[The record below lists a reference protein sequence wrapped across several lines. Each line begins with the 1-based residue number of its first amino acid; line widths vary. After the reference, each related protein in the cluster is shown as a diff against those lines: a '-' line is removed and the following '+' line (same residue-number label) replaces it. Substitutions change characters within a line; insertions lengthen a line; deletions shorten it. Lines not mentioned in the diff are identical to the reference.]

1 MKEIA
6 ILLNTKNRN
15 EILIRILNSYISNNF
30 KGTIYIGNASSLEK
44 YNELDK
50 FIKSSEGL
58 KIKHYHFPKY
68 NKQYLNG
75 VTIQALLKFVEEKYV
90 IVTGDDD
97 LINLNN
103 LNDFKIFLNNNKN
116 YSCCHGFATHYDFDR
131 NLYFDKIKTFGYEKK
146 LPSSRILELS
156 KNYTVLQFSLIKAD
170 ALRFAYEGIENIL
183 DPLLVEVFVILKILV
198 YGKSKNFNRLHI
210 LRGFFSSKKYV
221 GNNWEIDNL
230 RQKQWHI
237 SINYIL
243 EHFDKISKENTDS
256 KIFEGVKLFI
266 SEYYIKQLTKR
277 YSSSRLIN
285 KKNIFKNIY
294 ELLKKPFIRFEIIKL
309 SKIIGKI

>member
-1 MKEIA
+1 
-6 ILLNTKNRN
+6 
-15 EILIRILNSYISNNF
+15 
-30 KGTIYIGNASSLEK
+30 
-44 YNELDK
+44 
-50 FIKSSEGL
+50 
-58 KIKHYHFPKY
+58 
-68 NKQYLNG
+68 
-75 VTIQALLKFVEEKYV
+75 
-90 IVTGDDD
+90 
-97 LINLNN
+97 
-103 LNDFKIFLNNNKN
+103 
-116 YSCCHGFATHYDFDR
+116 
-131 NLYFDKIKTFGYEKK
+131 
-146 LPSSRILELS
+146 
-156 KNYTVLQFSLIKAD
+156 
-170 ALRFAYEGIENIL
+170 
-183 DPLLVEVFVILKILV
+183 
-198 YGKSKNFNRLHI
+198 KNFNRLHI